1 MVPNHQPV
9 TIINHSYKVVP
20 PKRYKLVYKPHE
32 YYRYITNKNHSYW
45 SYKPTLLS
53 RGHHLVHP
61 HFCGLNLQKHAAL
74 YPVDFRAAHGGD
86 RPKGARVPGL
96 PHGRFL
102 RAEEMLSFAI

>member
-1 MVPNHQPV
+1 MNPIDISPTKTIVIGV
-9 TIINHSYKVVP
+9 TNQLCY
-20 PKRYKLVYKPHE
+20 LGGTTL
-32 YYRYITNKNHSYW
+32 YIPIS
-45 SYKPTLLS
+45 
-53 RGHHLVHP
+53 
-61 HFCGLNLQKHAAL
+61 GLNLQKHAAL